1 MVSVE
6 GSHVEPSKTEAV
18 RNWSIPKFAKDVMEV
33 LGYNQILSLVRERVC
48 SHGLAINDP
57 LVGYL
62 TNPKA

>member
-18 RNWSIPKFAKDVMEV
+18 RNWYIPKFAKDVMEV
-33 LGYNQILSLVRERVC
+33 LGNNQILSLVRERVC
-48 SHGLAINDP
+48 SHSLAINDP